1 MCCGEDAVLDLPAPV
16 LEALAGYRRM
26 RAASGWGWGE
36 DGLPDLF
43 RWARFS
49 LLGAAFDALAVTGD
63 WAAAVRAALGDGD
76 PPAGVAVVTTGP
88 GGELVARTGPLRP
101 GPAGA
106 SLPVDVVVLSDA
118 ADDRTVSVAGTAVPV
133 PAGGVGLAVVDV
145 DPAAPAVPV
154 TCGAARAEVVAVT
167 AVPAAR
173 LRVSAPACARWSV
186 TDATGG
192 GWGPPGPPAKWDAT
206 HRPYWHAREAEFDV
220 PAGPLEV
227 VVARGLEWRRTTLTV
242 TPGPGETAEVAWE
255 PERRFDP
262 AAGGWYGGDLHV
274 HLNYS
279 GDAVLEPADA
289 ARMQAG
295 EGLHLVQLVAGN
307 LGGTLVYDRE
317 LLETTA
323 GRELW
328 SGERVGMA
336 GLEYRNDLLGHVH
349 ASGLAGVPAL
359 VHTGHEG
366 TDAPWDW
373 PPNAAA
379 CAAMRDL
386 GGLTS
391 YAHPVYSALTD
402 VGQLYAPARTVEA
415 RELVADA
422 ALGLVD
428 AVEVVSCFDDRGAVA
443 LWHRLLDC
451 GLRLAAVAGTDAF
464 LSFAHGPGVASNP
477 PGWGRVYA
485 HLGTEPLTAAG
496 FRAAVAAGRTVV
508 TNGPWLTLDVDGAG
522 PGAVLDRSPGDRLAV
537 RAGVTGGGVDR
548 LVLHGAGGTVLAE
561 TDGAELAADV
571 PVAAGTWLAAAAY
584 GGDDEHTPGAPVFA
598 HTGPVYVDVDGRRVA
613 VPASARWCLAALDA
627 LEALVTA
634 EGRFDPARRAEQVGA
649 LRSVVEAARAV
660 YRRVASGERR
670 AGPDGAPA
678 HDPSAMAGAD
688 DSDG

>member
-1 MCCGEDAVLDLPAPV
+1 MCCGEDAVLELPAPV

-26 RAASGWGWGE
+26 REAQGWGWGE
-36 DGLPDLF
+36 AAMPDLF

-49 LLGAAFDALAVTGD
+49 LLGPAFAALAATGD
-63 WAAAVRAALGDGD
+63 WPAAVRTALGDGQ
-76 PPAGVAVVTTGP
+76 PPAGVAVVTAGR
-88 GGELVARTGPLRP
+88 GGELTVRTGALRP

-118 ADDRTVSVAGTAVPV
+118 ADERTVSVAGTAVPV

-145 DPAAPAVPV
+145 DPATPVVPV
-154 TCGAARAEVVAVT
+154 TCGAARADVVAVT
-167 AVPAAR
+167 VVPAAR
-173 LRVSAPACARWSV
+173 LRVSAPVCARWSV

-192 GWGPPGPPAKWDAT
+192 GWGPPGPPAKWDVT

-227 VVARGLEWRRTTLTV
+227 VVARGLEYRRTTLTV
-242 TPGPGETAEVAWE
+242 TPGPGGTAEVVWV

-262 AAGGWYGGDLHV
+262 TAGGWYGGDLHV

-279 GDAVLEPADA
+279 GDVVLEPADA

-295 EGLHLVQLVAGN
+295 EGLHLLQLVAGN

-317 LLETTA
+317 LLETTTGA
-323 GRELW
+323 ELW
-328 SGERVGMA
+328 SGDRVGVA

-349 ASGLAGVPAL
+349 ALALTAVPEVLHSGHA
-359 VHTGHEG
+359 G

-379 CAAMRDL
+379 CADL
-386 GGLTS
+386 RNRGGLTT

-402 VGQLYAPARTVEA
+402 VEQLYTPARTVEA

-428 AVEVVSCFDDRGAVA
+428 AVEVVSCFDDRGAVV

-451 GLRLAAVAGTDAF
+451 GLRPAAVAGTDVF

-485 HLGTEPLTAAG
+485 HLGDEPLTAAA

-508 TNGPWLTLDVDGAG
+508 TNGPWLTLDIDGAG
-522 PGAVLDRSPGDRLAV
+522 PGTVLGRSPGDRLTV
-537 RAGVTGGGVDR
+537 RATVTGGGVDR
-548 LVLHGAGGTVLAE
+548 LVLHGAGGAVLAAA
-561 TDGAELAADV
+561 DGAELTADV
-571 PVAAGTWLAAAAY
+571 PVTAGTWLAAAAY
-584 GGDDEHTPGAPVFA
+584 GGDDEHTLGAPVFA
-598 HTGPVYVDVDGRRVA
+598 HTSPVYVDVAGRRVA

-634 EGRFDPARRAEQVGA
+634 EGRFDPARREEQLGA
-649 LRSVVEAARAV
+649 LRAVVERARSVYRAV
-660 YRRVASGERR
+660 
-670 AGPDGAPA
+670 AG
-678 HDPSAMAGAD
+678 DPEP
-688 DSDG
+688 